1 MLVPEAYQ
9 AIQIEKREN
18 GVVLATLNRPEKRN
32 AVDDTMHREL
42 GQLPRDADGDP
53 EVKVVVITGAGRAF
67 CAGGDF
73 SGGLTPD
80 EGMWLDARRVVD
92 GMLDCYK
99 PIITAVNGYAMGLGS
114 TVAFLGDVVFAA
126 RSATFADTHVRMGI
140 AAGDGGQVIWPLLM
154 GVNRAKY
161 YLMTGERIPAEEAER
176 LGLVNFLVEDDALMD
191 RALELADRLAA
202 GPAVAI
208 SASKVGVNQLIK
220 MVSNLVLPAF
230 AQARGADHGHGG
242 FPGGGDGV
250 RGEAGAKVQGTL
262 GRPPEPGIGRSGVT
276 QAAAFRLPKGISGSG
291 RLAIASA

>member
-1 MLVPEAYQ
+1 MLAPDAYQ
-9 AIQIEKREN
+9 AIRIEKREN
-18 GVVLATLNRPEKRN
+18 GVALATLNRPEKRN
-32 AVDDTMHREL
+32 AVDDTMHHEL
-42 GQLPRDADGDP
+42 GQLPRDADADP
-53 EVKVVVITGAGRAF
+53 EVRVLLITGAGRAF

-73 SGGLTPD
+73 SGGLTPN
-80 EGMWLDARRVVD
+80 EQMWLEARRVVD
-92 GMLDCYK
+92 GMLDCQK

-126 RSATFADTHVRMGI
+126 NSATFADTHVRMGI

-176 LGLVNFLVEDDALMD
+176 LGLVNFVVEDDALME

-220 MVSNLVLPAF
+220 MVSNLVLPLSLKLEERTMATEDFREAVMAF
-230 AQARGADHGHGG
+230 AEKRE
-242 FPGGGDGV
+242 P
-250 RGEAGAKVQGTL
+250 KYK
-262 GRPPEPGIGRSGVT
+262 GR
-276 QAAAFRLPKGISGSG
+276 
-291 RLAIASA
+291 